1 MKTAEKKKKLL
12 KNNHKLH
19 IFIFKKQLI
28 FLFLFFLNL
37 SCVTEHLDFL
47 QTTYFEGKK
56 KMKSQYFSYPKHANI
71 IITNPVDKL

>member
-28 FLFLFFLNL
+28 FLFLFLFFLNL
-37 SCVTEHLDFL
+37 SCVPEHLDFL

-56 KMKSQYFSYPKHANI
+56 KTE
-71 IITNPVDKL
+71 ITIF

>member
-37 SCVTEHLDFL
+37 SCVPEHLDFL
-47 QTTYFEGKK
+47 QTTYFEGK
-56 KMKSQYFSYPKHANI
+56 
-71 IITNPVDKL
+71 